1 MKNNINELLVTRKT
15 KASVDEAKEQI
26 TKFTKFLNLET
37 NRLSS
42 IKLPTKREMRVVSNM
57 MKKSA
62 LDGNNKPN
70 MPTIKLPNWLGA
82 VGWGA
87 ALFTFGA
94 WGPKLFPGLTN
105 EQERAIAEAPG
116 TPAEKIAALKKQK
129 SELNWFQ
136 KNVQGMGS
144 EIDEQIHALETGDV
158 KSYGYN
164 MTPKE
169 VKELKGKNLRD
180 EQLEEIRNAGKKEQD
195 IDVER
200 FEKTVD
206 KFNRLAKRGIFS
218 GRSSSSGLGRQRTND
233 NSGDGVIEVGDI
245 KPGGRLDFRGDGS
258 GISGKLVMHDGAGKK
273 VGSWTAT
280 SGVYRTANS
289 SQADR
294 KNISGG
300 YMPLPDGT
308 YPLMGFDKH
317 GPWPNLE
324 GIGHWSSYINN
335 SSGSIGARSGIMLH
349 NDIGSNGTQ
358 GCIGVHLGGTPGTP
372 AEEEFL
378 AAYEQADPTSVRVNI
393 AKNANVPE
401 EYEDKS
407 DTTPKA
413 TPDNAED
420 KTNQVVAKTTAE
432 STTQLTP
439 ETKTAALNAEE
450 LKQYNRAYEN
460 KDSFLAKGQINAAW
474 NKMTDQQKTS
484 FMAHAEKEGHDWSS
498 YGFEAP
504 TSTTATSTTNVTP
517 TTTDKR
523 SIAAARRRSYRNSS
537 DVTPAEKEG
546 TEVEGVLE
554 DQSTVVQQTTVDNE
568 VPAQYAS
575 YNNPRLNSTVF
586 NIQNVPPAMPPSK
599 PGMMIAGNQGGSGAG
614 YSPGYTPTDAF
625 AQALLV
631 QLSGS

>member
-62 LDGNNKPN
+62 LDGNKTK
-70 MPTIKLPNWLGA
+70 MPGIKLPNWLGA

-144 EIDEQIHALETGDV
+144 EIDEQIYALETGDV

-180 EQLEEIRNAGKKEQD
+180 EQLEEIRSAGKKEQD

-200 FEKTVD
+200 FEKTVN
-206 KFNRLAKRGIFS
+206 KFSRLAKRGIFS

-258 GISGKLVMHDGAGKK
+258 GIGGKLVMHDGAGKK

-317 GPWPNLE
+317 GPWPGLP
-324 GIGHWSSYINN
+324 GIGHWSAYINN
-335 SSGSIGARSGIMLH
+335 TSGSIGARGGIMLH

-358 GCIGVHLGGTPGTP
+358 GCIGVELGGTPGTP

-439 ETKTAALNAEE
+439 ETKEILSNAERRAKVVNKE
-450 LKQYNRAYEN
+450 TGQTQGQVEDMQLRNQKIEAMRKALGRDNFMQQFLDRQMGNTGNMAIENFSKMMTERGLGERLKE
-460 KDSFLAKGQINAAW
+460 INAMQHK
-474 NKMTDQQKTS
+474 NHVDES
-484 FMAHAEKEGHDWSS
+484 VVD
-498 YGFEAP
+498 
-504 TSTTATSTTNVTP
+504 TP
-517 TTTDKR
+517 DVE
-523 SIAAARRRSYRNSS
+523 S
-537 DVTPAEKEG
+537 DVEDIQ
-546 TEVEGVLE
+546 GVLE
-554 DQSTVVQQTTVDNE
+554 DTATVTSRRTENTVPE
-568 VPAQYAS
+568 QYAS

-614 YSPGYTPTDAF
+614 YSPGYSATDAF